1 MIQKTGMNQ
10 AQLDKHRSARFD
22 IDCRRCERLAA
33 FLDEVKQSHPGYY
46 CRPVPSF
53 GDPEARILLV
63 GLAPG
68 KHGANATGRPFT
80 GDYAGVL
87 LYQTL
92 HDFGLASQ
100 PEALSA
106 DDGLTLRDIR
116 IANAVKCL
124 PPENKP
130 TTLEADNCREYLV
143 HELADPRLQL
153 VIALGGIAH
162 RAVLKAQ
169 GQVLSQYAFAHGS
182 EHQLPS
188 GLTLISSYHCS
199 RYNTQTGRLT
209 AEMFSAVFARA
220 LALL

>member
-1 MIQKTGMNQ
+1 MKQIHDQ
-10 AQLDKHRSARFD
+10 RSDSFD
-22 IDCRRCERLAA
+22 IDCRRCTRLSS
-33 FLDEVKQSHPGYY
+33 FLDEVKLAHPDYY

-53 GDPEARILLV
+53 GDPEAQILLV

-92 HDFGLASQ
+92 NRYGLASQ

-106 DDGLTLRDIR
+106 DDGMTLSNIR

-130 TTLEADNCREYLV
+130 TTGESNNCRPFLAR
-143 HELADPRLQL
+143 ELKDPRLKL

-162 RAVLKAQ
+162 RAVLKSE
-169 GQVLSQYAFAHGS
+169 GLVLSKYPFGHGS
-182 EHQLPS
+182 EHPLPS
-188 GLTLISSYHCS
+188 GLTLLSSYHCS
-199 RYNTQTGRLT
+199 RYNTQTRRLT
-209 AEMFSAVFARA
+209 AEMFGDIFARA
-220 LALL
+220 LSLL

>member
-1 MIQKTGMNQ
+1 MKQEQIHNHCS
-10 AQLDKHRSARFD
+10 DSFD
-22 IDCRRCERLAA
+22 IDCRRCTRLAA
-33 FLDEVKQSHPGYY
+33 FLEEVKVEHPDYY

-53 GDPEARILLV
+53 GDPEAQILLV

-80 GDYAGVL
+80 GDYAGLL

-92 HDFGLASQ
+92 HHFGLASKA
-100 PEALSA
+100 EALSV
-106 DDGLTLRDIR
+106 DDGLILSNIR

-130 TTLEADNCREYLV
+130 TTEEANNCRPFLA
-143 HELADPRLQL
+143 HELQDPRLKL

-162 RAVLKAQ
+162 RAVLKTQ
-169 GQVLSQYAFAHGS
+169 GLVLSRYAFGHGS
-182 EHQLPS
+182 EHALPS
-188 GLTLISSYHCS
+188 GLTLLSSYHCS

-209 AEMFSAVFARA
+209 AEMFRQVFARA